1 MGTHIQAKPRLLVL
15 DTCVHIRMYCMYTYG
30 FIHQVCMYTYLYI
43 PIHMGTHIQA
53 KARLLV
59 LDTLLSTTLSNLE
72 FQEEY
77 LF

>member
-1 MGTHIQAKPRLLVL
+1 
-15 DTCVHIRMYCMYTYG
+15 
-30 FIHQVCMYTYLYI
+30 MYTYLYI